1 MPKVMVSLA
10 RRLWGRQKGA
20 GFMERKSSGFL
31 GQNDRDH
38 EYKGDRAACPTRG
51 VR

>member
-1 MPKVMVSLA
+1 MVSLEGLS
-10 RRLWGRQKGA
+10 RGLWGRQKGV
-20 GFMERKSSGFL
+20 GFMERKSSGSL

-38 EYKGDRAACPTRG
+38 EYRAACPTRG